1 MIFRHGQN
9 DSDRIGRQTSSMLSF
24 FWRRG
29 ASVKFA
35 FCFRKEP
42 TLFLGR
48 QRRRFPK
55 IELHLGWDNFFLP
68 LFPALPLSPSPP
80 PTHTHTN
87 KHAARQA
94 IKETKRINRLPRKKA
109 VRPNRR
115 RKMRSKLDRA
125 RSLGL
130 VGAPF
135 ACAIGRLISP
145 GPSFFL
151 QPVAVFVGDGNLGA
165 VVFQCRQFVAVM
177 RRLGRFAVTCCDK

>member
-55 IELHLGWDNFFLP
+55 IELYLGWDKFFLP
-68 LFPALPLSPSPP
+68 LFPALPLFPP
-80 PTHTHTN
+80 PHTHTHTN

-145 GPSFFL
+145 DPSFFSS
-151 QPVAVFVGDGNLGA
+151 ARRGF
-165 VVFQCRQFVAVM
+165 CR
-177 RRLGRFAVTCCDK
+177 RRQLGRRCFSMPSIRCRNEAAWPFCRHLLR